1 MVEELR
7 KRWHALRRSKPG
19 RRFQDRYRHAQS
31 RRGTRPAAAFVA
43 RTATGGILALLG
55 VVMLFTPGPGVLLV
69 VVGASIVGA
78 ESLTVARRL
87 DHAELLVRRLITAV
101 QPRRRR
107 NRSDT
112 D

>member
-7 KRWHALRRSKPG
+7 KRWHALRRSQPG

-31 RRGTRPAAAFVA
+31 RRAERPAATFVA

-55 VVMLFTPGPGVLLV
+55 VVMLFTPGPGALLF

-87 DHAELLVRRLITAV
+87 DHAELLVRRLIAAV
-101 QPRRRR
+101 QPRRWRDR
-107 NRSDT
+107 NDT